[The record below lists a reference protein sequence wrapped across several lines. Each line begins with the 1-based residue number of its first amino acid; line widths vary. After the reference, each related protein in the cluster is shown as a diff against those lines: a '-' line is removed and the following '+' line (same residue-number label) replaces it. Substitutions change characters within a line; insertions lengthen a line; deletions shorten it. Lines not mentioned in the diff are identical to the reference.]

1 MRRVLAGSLGMALA
15 LYLTG
20 VARADDKGDAGAI
33 IDKAISALGGEA
45 IASKKGMT
53 SKAKGTFYGLGDGIP
68 YTSETAVQW
77 PGCQR
82 NNVEAEVNGQK
93 FIRLTVVNDGKAW
106 VKTNGDLMVLEGE
119 QLEEAKEEVYAA
131 GVSTIFPLKNKS
143 FKITSLGESKVD
155 GHAVT
160 GIKVAHKGH
169 RDISLFFDKDTG
181 LLVKTERRVKDV
193 QGSGDEV
200 NQETLYSDYKEVD
213 GSKLAA
219 KITIKREGKKFIEQE
234 NSDMKLSDKLDP
246 KLFTEP

>member
-20 VARADDKGDAGAI
+20 AARADDKGDAGAI

-68 YTSETAVQW
+68 YTSETAIQL
-77 PGCQR
+77 PDCQR
-82 NNVEAEVNGQK
+82 SNIEAEVNGQK
-93 FIRLTVVNDGKAW
+93 LSFITVINGGKAW
-106 VKTNGDLMVLEGE
+106 RKMNGDGMALDGDA
-119 QLEEAKEEVYAA
+119 LEEAKEDVYAA
-131 GVSTIFPLKNKS
+131 LVSTILPLKNKS
-143 FKITSLGESKVD
+143 FKITSLGDSKVD

-169 RDISLFFDKDTG
+169 RDISLFFDKNTG
-181 LLVKTERRVKDV
+181 LLAKTERRIKDV
-193 QGSGDEV
+193 QGGGDEM
-200 NQETLYSDYKEVD
+200 NQETLFSDYKEVD

-219 KITIKREGKKFIEQE
+219 KVTIKREGKKYIEQE